1 MWKRREKM
9 SVRGKKIN
17 VVVRYHLKSDANKI
31 KWDRRPTAKAN
42 KHMIHKD
49 EYTIIWIE
57 KVEKHM
63 EKTKKNCKNHVFR
76 KGLNQ
81 KILCPALE

>member
-31 KWDRRPTAKAN
+31 KWDRRPMAKAN
-42 KHMIHKD
+42 KNMILKD

-57 KVEKHM
+57 KWKNIWKNEK
-63 EKTKKNCKNHVFR
+63 KLKNHAFL

-81 KILCPALE
+81 KILRPSLE

>member
-1 MWKRREKM
+1 MWKRREKNECE
-9 SVRGKKIN
+9 GKKII
-17 VVVRYHLKSDANKI
+17 VAVRYHLKSDANKI

-63 EKTKKNCKNHVFR
+63 EKTEKN
-76 KGLNQ
+76 
-81 KILCPALE
+81 

>member
-63 EKTKKNCKNHVFR
+63 EKTKNNEKSRSRVHHTILRRKN
-76 KGLNQ
+76 
-81 KILCPALE
+81 

>member
-1 MWKRREKM
+1 M
-9 SVRGKKIN
+9 ID
-17 VVVRYHLKSDANKI
+17 VVRYHLKSDANKI
-31 KWDRRPTAKAN
+31 KWDRRPMAKAN

-63 EKTKKNCKNHVFR
+63 EKTEKN
-76 KGLNQ
+76 
-81 KILCPALE
+81 

>member
-1 MWKRREKM
+1 M
-9 SVRGKKIN
+9 SARGKKIN

-63 EKTKKNCKNHVFR
+63 EKTEKN
-76 KGLNQ
+76 
-81 KILCPALE
+81 